1 MAKIRKLNTKLKPEI
16 NTGFGNNP
24 SSYGG
29 RFVNKDGRP
38 NIEKSGL
45 GFLEKI
51 SWYHTMLVMPRWK
64 FLLVIVLFYVSVNLL
79 FATIY
84 FIIGVDTL
92 GEIPSP
98 SELTNFAEAFF
109 FSTQTFTTVGYGRIS
124 PIGFT
129 SSSVAAFEAL
139 FGLLSFA
146 LATGLLY
153 ARFAKPV
160 AYLRFSHNALIA
172 PYKNINALMLRVA
185 PFKNTNLVDAVAN
198 VTLGMTVEENGV
210 SMNRFYQ
217 LELEFSTVN
226 ALTLSWTLVHP
237 ITEKSPLY
245 NFSKSDFEN
254 TKGEVLVF
262 IKAFDDLFSNVV
274 VARTSYVFGEIHYGA
289 KFDPMYERAE
299 SGDKTILFLDKL
311 NAFKA
316 ADLNQINELLNET
329 DIASNNDRN

>member
-1 MAKIRKLNTKLKPEI
+1 MAKIRKLNARLKPEI

-24 SSYGG
+24 SNYGG
-29 RFVNKDGRP
+29 RFVNKNGRP
-38 NIEKSGL
+38 NVEKSGL

-64 FLLVIVLFYVSVNLL
+64 FFSIILLFYVCVNLI
-79 FATIY
+79 FAIIY
-84 FIIGVDTL
+84 FIIGVDAL

-124 PIGFT
+124 PIGFV
-129 SSSVAAFEAL
+129 SSSIAAFEAL

-153 ARFAKPV
+153 GRFSRPV

-185 PFKNTNLVDAVAN
+185 PFKNTNLVDAVAS

-210 SMNRFYQ
+210 SVNRFYQ
-217 LELEFSTVN
+217 LVLEFNTVN

-237 ITEKSPLY
+237 INEKSPLY
-245 NFSKSDFEN
+245 NFTKADFEN
-254 TKGEVLVF
+254 IKGEVLVF
-262 IKAFDDLFSNVV
+262 IKAFDDMFSNVV
-274 VARTSYVFGEIHYGA
+274 VARTSYVFSEIHYGG
-289 KFDPMYERAE
+289 KFEPMYERAHT
-299 SGDKTILFLDKL
+299 GDKTIIYFDKL
-311 NAFKA
+311 NSFKNVE
-316 ADLNQINELLNET
+316 LNFANEILDEEE
-329 DIASNNDRN
+329 IVSNDDSK